1 MRHQR
6 NWCAVTRLSMASSP
20 FHSVPA
26 NWVRNSAPSQLRA
39 RGHVLRSIWS
49 APRIDLVS
57 AADRSGQRRGSIW
70 SAPPIDLVSAA
81 IDEEIGAS
89 DLGRWIKQRAGQK
102 GCRTL
107 RRFAQ
112 TVQLNAQ
119 GRYDAQPMIVATT
132 HSDDRHSMR
141 TIDVTDHSLNVDL
154 HGIISADTGLPADH
168 EDSGPRA
175 RACDRSQPAVLGKLN
190 SDESPGLERPPP
202 GNRTPIG

>member
-6 NWCAVTRLSMASSP
+6 NWCAVTRLSMAFSP

-26 NWVRNSAPSQLRA
+26 NWVRNSAVTTPRPWA
-39 RGHVLRSIWS
+39 RTE
-49 APRIDLVS
+49 IDLVS
-57 AADRSGQRRGSIW
+57 AADRSGQRRRSIW
-70 SAPPIDLVSAA
+70 SAPQSMRRSGPATWADGS
-81 IDEEIGAS
+81 
-89 DLGRWIKQRAGQK
+89 RQRAGQK

-112 TVQLNAQ
+112 TVQLDAQ

-175 RACDRSQPAVLGKLN
+175 RACDRSQPAVLGKPN